1 MSGTKRCAFVQSSR
15 RFGNRSMRVSLLRW
29 CAIAVL
35 GGLAGLIHAQAQS
48 YPNKPIRY
56 IVPFA
61 PGGSTDL
68 LARLVA
74 QKLQEAWGQP
84 VVVDNRPGA
93 GGAIGAEAA
102 AKSPPDGYTIIGGTI
117 STHAINASVYSKLP
131 YDPIKDFEPVTL
143 LATQPN
149 MLVVHP
155 SIPAKN
161 VAELVA
167 LLKANPDKYSFSTAG
182 NGTSAHLAGELF
194 KSMTGTKMQ
203 HVPYKGSAQALVDAV
218 GGQVSMSFDNINTA
232 YVQVK
237 AGKLRALAVTTAKRS
252 GIAPEV
258 PTMAEAGLPGYEL
271 GSWHGVFAPAGTPRD
286 IVAKLNTGIVMALQA
301 PDVREKLQTLGID
314 PVGSSVDAF
323 SAFVKSEVPKWAK
336 VVRESGATAE

>member
-1 MSGTKRCAFVQSSR
+1 MKLAARACL
-15 RFGNRSMRVSLLRW
+15 SLFFY
-29 CAIAVL
+29 V
-35 GGLAGLIHAQAQS
+35 GLVGFAHAQAQS
-48 YPNKPIRY
+48 YPNKPIKY

-84 VVVDNRPGA
+84 VVVENRPGA
-93 GGAIGAEAA
+93 GGAVGAEVA
-102 AKSPPDGYTIIGGTI
+102 AKSAPDGYTIIGGTI

-149 MLVVHP
+149 MLVVNP
-155 SIPAKN
+155 SLPAKN
-161 VAELVA
+161 LAELIA
-167 LLKANPDKYSFSTAG
+167 LLKADPEKYSFSTAG

-203 HVPYKGSAQALVDAV
+203 HVPYKGSPQALTDAIS
-218 GGQVSMSFDNINTA
+218 GQVSMSFDNINTA

-252 GIAPEV
+252 SIAPEV
-258 PTMAEAGLPGYEL
+258 PTMAEEGLPGYEL
-271 GSWHGVFAPAGTPRD
+271 GSWHGVFAPAGTPKD
-286 IVAKLNTGIVMALQA
+286 IIAKLNAAIVKALQA
-301 PDVREKLQTLGID
+301 PDLRLRLHELGID
-314 PVGSSVDAF
+314 PVGSSVAAF
-323 SAFVKSEVPKWAK
+323 SAFVKAEVPKWAK
-336 VVRESGATAE
+336 VVKEAGATAD

>member
-1 MSGTKRCAFVQSSR
+1 MNGTKR
-15 RFGNRSMRVSLLRW
+15 RFFNSAGRFANGSMPSPVLRW
-29 CAIAVL
+29 CLIAAL
-35 GGLAGLIHAQAQS
+35 GGAAGLAHAQAQP

-68 LARLVA
+68 LGRLVA

-84 VVVDNRPGA
+84 VVVENRPGA
-93 GGAIGAEAA
+93 GGAVGAEAA
-102 AKSPPDGYTIIGGTI
+102 AKSPPDGYTIMGGTI

-149 MLVVHP
+149 MLVVNP
-155 SIPAKN
+155 SLPVKN
-161 VAELVA
+161 VAELIA
-167 LLKANPDKYSFSTAG
+167 LLKANPDKYSFSTSG

-203 HVPYKGSAQALVDAV
+203 HVPYKGSPQALTDAMS
-218 GGQVSMSFDNINTA
+218 GQVSMSFDNINTA

-252 GIAPEV
+252 SAAPEV

-271 GSWHGVFAPAGTPRD
+271 GSWHGVFAPAGTPKD
-286 IVAKLNTGIVMALQA
+286 IVAKLNAGIVKALQA
-301 PDVREKLQTLGID
+301 PDLRQKLQDLGID
-314 PVGSSVDAF
+314 PVGSSVAAF
-323 SAFVKSEVPKWAK
+323 AAFVKAEVPKWAK
-336 VVRESGATAE
+336 VVKDAGATAD